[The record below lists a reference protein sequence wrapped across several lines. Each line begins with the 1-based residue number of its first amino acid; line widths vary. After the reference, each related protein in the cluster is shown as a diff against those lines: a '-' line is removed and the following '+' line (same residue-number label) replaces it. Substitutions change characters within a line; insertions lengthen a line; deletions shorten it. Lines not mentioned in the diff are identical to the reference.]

1 MREGQVL
8 VQLKKT
14 LIELLILRRAYQKW
28 DCGKGESAADVN
40 LRWPWREK
48 RLRPLSWL
56 CSPLPLGR
64 TDDEKKCKPAGRGF
78 SSLGGAEYMHGVSRV
93 APAENNDRALGSAHA
108 KDHARSTYSN
118 MVSWLFTRIRMH
130 FILFI
135 ESERASELRGYF
147 YRCHNWISH
156 SVSQVALA
164 ACRKNERRWELDSA
178 TCAERDPSVLIN
190 FTRAQLQVDVCD

>member
-48 RLRPLSWL
+48 RLRPVSWL

-64 TDDEKKCKPAGRGF
+64 TDDEKKCKPAGRPAGA
-78 SSLGGAEYMHGVSRV
+78 SLHSEAQYTCMVC
-93 APAENNDRALGSAHA
+93 LGLRRPRIMT
-108 KDHARSTYSN
+108 ARSAPHT
-118 MVSWLFTRIRMH
+118 LKIMH
-130 FILFI
+130 AAHTQIWFHDFSRAFACILFYLL
-135 ESERASELRGYF
+135 RASERVSCGVIFTAAMIGFLTQ
-147 YRCHNWISH
+147 
-156 SVSQVALA
+156 SV
-164 ACRKNERRWELDSA
+164 KWRWLP
-178 TCAERDPSVLIN
+178 AERMSAVEN
-190 FTRAQLQVDVCD
+190 